1 MSGESSPRAAVG
13 AEELERVFGEAA
25 VCNRCGASVA
35 AYRIVATFLHDT
47 VAVRAYCA
55 SCYPQIEGEYHAGG
69 SGLLIGFDE
78 FARRFGAPAPT
89 PSPATPV
96 DRLLTR
102 LLRAPELRSLVP
114 ASEAFARRT
123 RALPYR
129 FRVVLE
135 IDGASQALEMAVSP
149 GGRVEALAGDA
160 PARER
165 LGAMLESSARG

>member
-1 MSGESSPRAAVG
+1 MSGESTPRAAVQV
-13 AEELERVFGEAA
+13 EELERAFGEAA

-55 SCYPQIEGEYHAGG
+55 ACYPLIEGEYHAGG

-78 FARRFGAPAPT
+78 FARRFGAPAPAA
-89 PSPATPV
+89 SPATPV
-96 DRLLTR
+96 DRLLTG

-114 ASEAFARRT
+114 ASEALARRA

-135 IDGASQALEMAVSP
+135 MDGGLETIEMAVSP
-149 GGRVEALAGDA
+149 GGGVEALVGE
-160 PARER
+160 PRARER
-165 LGAMLESSARG
+165 LGVLLESSARG

>member
-1 MSGESSPRAAVG
+1 MSGESTPRAAVG
-13 AEELERVFGEAA
+13 VEELDRAFGESA

-35 AYRIVATFLHDT
+35 PYRVVATFLHDT
-47 VAVRAYCA
+47 VAVGAYCA
-55 SCYPQIEGEYHAGG
+55 SCYPLIEGEYHAGG

-96 DRLLTR
+96 DRMLTI

-114 ASEAFARRT
+114 ASESFARRT

-129 FRVVLE
+129 FRVVLD
-135 IDGASQALEMAVSP
+135 IDGALRTLEMAVSP
-149 GGRVEALAGDA
+149 GGRVEALTGEA